1 MLWEKF
7 QLHELVGI
15 VLQSSVPDFAH
26 LLDRV
31 WEGQHTNNDVT
42 KIKTLA
48 DTNTATWFDEFIKL
62 YLNNYLAGQK
72 NKDCLDKLDS
82 EFVIKAQDSNKKIE
96 TNTSSIYLVKLF
108 SFKLPT
114 KEFFLKNWNHVLVR
128 GYYWLIIY

>member
-1 MLWEKF
+1 M
-7 QLHELVGI
+7 
-15 VLQSSVPDFAH
+15 
-26 LLDRV
+26 
-31 WEGQHTNNDVT
+31 T

-114 KEFFLKNWNHVLVR
+114 KEFFFEKLKSCVSARVLLTDNILVF
-128 GYYWLIIY
+128 LID

>member
-1 MLWEKF
+1 M
-7 QLHELVGI
+7 
-15 VLQSSVPDFAH
+15 
-26 LLDRV
+26 
-31 WEGQHTNNDVT
+31 T

-114 KEFFLKNWNHVLVR
+114 IVTRKDRVYFEKFKSCVSARVLLTGNILVFL
-128 GYYWLIIY
+128 ID